1 MTAAVLPSCRTRLL
15 SILKP
20 ESTGRARGND
30 AIVNECH
37 LMQKS
42 LRSLVLCSC
51 LLILY
56 GATGCRLHP
65 AGTVASQKQ
74 ARAAIDQMI
83 EALGGQAYLQVE
95 DWKCKGKYEDFRQGK
110 PLGDIGYY
118 RFWKWPTKE
127 RFQYAKLS
135 DEVFI
140 YTEDAVYKATFGGAM
155 QFDTSLSPYWKFEV
169 QRRQYGLERVLRE
182 WLDQPGTAFT
192 YEGDTIAGYH
202 IVKKLK
208 IINAQNDSVT
218 FFINYFTHL
227 PEKKTFMVQDGKQQ
241 DEISEIYS
249 DWRRVQ
255 GIMTPFRVLLTKNGQ
270 PQRQDSIESISY
282 NQHLGDEIVT
292 PRPIVIVHTEE

>member
-1 MTAAVLPSCRTRLL
+1 
-15 SILKP
+15 
-20 ESTGRARGND
+20 
-30 AIVNECH
+30 
-37 LMQKS
+37 MQKS
-42 LRSLVLCSC
+42 RRSLVLCSC

-56 GATGCRLHP
+56 GATGCRSYT

-95 DWKCKGKYEDFRQGK
+95 DWKYKGKYEDFQQGK
-110 PLGDIGYY
+110 SLGAIGYY
-118 RFWKWPTKE
+118 RFWKWPAKE

-135 DEVFI
+135 DEIFI
-140 YTEDAVYKATFGGAM
+140 YTEDAVYEATFGGAR
-155 QFDTSLSPYWKFEV
+155 QLDTSQYPDWKLEV

-182 WLDQPGTAFT
+182 WLDQPGTAFM
-192 YEGDTIAGYH
+192 YEGDTIAGYY

-208 IINAQNDSVT
+208 ITNAQNNSVT

-227 PEKKTFMVQDGKQQ
+227 PEKKTFVVQDGRRQ

-255 GIMTPFRVLLTKNGQ
+255 GIMTPFRVLLTKNGK
-270 PQRQDSIESISY
+270 PQRQDSIQSISY

-292 PRPIVIVHTEE
+292 PRPIVIVRTEE